1 MNYADPR
8 RPPFS
13 REPGE
18 SQWRGLTWDHPRG
31 YRPLDAVGGPVRWDR
46 QPLEGFE
53 SYPISEHASRY
64 DLLIIDHPGVAS
76 AVQAKCLR
84 PMDDVLSPADL
95 TLIRA
100 SAVGASFDSYRYAE
114 RQWALPI
121 DAAAQVMAVRP
132 DLLADPF
139 PETWQDVLALA
150 PRVRL
155 ALPLAGPHAL
165 LTFLAICVALGE
177 EPACASGALVSR
189 GVGAEALTILSTVV
203 AAADPR
209 AGSWNPIALLEHMTT
224 SDTIAICPL
233 VYGYV
238 TYTRPS
244 IDRPVVFS
252 DAPRGR
258 TGGRPGSV
266 LGGTGI
272 AVSRRVQEDTANL
285 ASYLRMLVS
294 DTTQRDVIVAN
305 GGQPA
310 NRSAWLDSA
319 AASPVAAYFSGTV
332 ASVETAWVRPRYP
345 GYVAFQDSASAV
357 LRAVLTTGGDH
368 DLALATIDDL
378 YRTSRRRDEEP
389 PDE

>member
-1 MNYADPR
+1 MNYADLR
-8 RPPFS
+8 RPPLPS
-13 REPGE
+13 GPGE
-18 SQWRGLTWDHPRG
+18 PQWRGLTWDHPRG
-31 YRPLDAVGGPVRWDR
+31 YRPLDAVGGPVQWDR

-64 DLLIIDHPGVAS
+64 DLLVIDHPGVAS
-76 AVQAKCLR
+76 AVRAECLW
-84 PMDDVLSPADL
+84 PMDDVLPSADL
-95 TLIRA
+95 TRVRA

-132 DLLADPF
+132 DLLTGPV

-150 PRVRL
+150 PGIRL

-165 LTFLAICVALGE
+165 LAFLAICVALGE
-177 EPACASGALVSR
+177 EPPRSREALVSR
-189 GVGAEALTILSTVV
+189 DVGAEALTILGTVV

-224 SDTIAICPL
+224 SDTIAMCPL
-233 VYGYV
+233 VYGYI
-238 TYTRPS
+238 TYARPGV
-244 IDRPVVFS
+244 DRPVVFS

-272 AVSRRVQEDTANL
+272 AVSRRVQDTADL
-285 ASYLRMLVS
+285 AGYLRMLVS

-310 NRSAWLDSA
+310 IRSAWLDSA
-319 AASPVAAYFSGTV
+319 AAPPVAAYFSGTV
-332 ASVETAWVRPRYP
+332 ASVETAWVRPSYP

-357 LRAVLTTGGDH
+357 VRDVLTTGGDH
-368 DLALATIDDL
+368 GLALATIDDL